1 MLRLVRRLLP
11 GLALL
16 LALAPL
22 TVASAFDGFTPITPA
37 NPAGPSPVAGLASI
51 SSPAAGAHVKGDVA
65 ITGEADWPNAPAPWN
80 FQTYALEWGQG
91 ANPTSFSTI
100 ASGGPADSPTNLGTW
115 STAALPDGPYVLR
128 LSAVNNTGNY
138 VRAVVPVI
146 VDNSGS
152 WSGPS
157 FPVSDPAP
165 RPQGSGPSAII
176 LNSSSYTDPA
186 SGWLHIVG
194 EVQNNGNAN
203 LQLVEVTATFKDD
216 SGNPLQTGIAFALL
230 PILVP
235 GQTSPFDLFTRP
247 PANAAGSAAL
257 AASYS
262 LAAGPPAP
270 GLAVSEA
277 QIQTDDQGNLHLMGV
292 VTNSAATTNTSYHV
306 AYALHDASG
315 MTIRAGS
322 FNTVTGQNGAAF
334 SLAPGTSGRF
344 DYTIPNSPT
353 TFGSYTLEVQ

>member
-1 MLRLVRRLLP
+1 F
-11 GLALL
+11 ALL
-16 LALAPL
+16 LALAPGAL
-22 TVASAFDGFTPITPA
+22 AGGFGGFTFIAPA
-37 NPAGPSPVAGLASI
+37 NPAGPSPVAGIAVI
-51 SSPAAGAHVKGDVA
+51 SSPVAGAHLKGDVA
-65 ITGEADWPNAPAPWN
+65 VTGEADWPNAPAPWN

-91 ANPTSFSTI
+91 ANPTSFTTI
-100 ASGGPADSPTNLGTW
+100 ASGGPADSATNLGTW
-115 STAALPDGPYVLR
+115 STGALPDGPYVLR
-128 LSAVNNTGNY
+128 LSSVNNTGNY
-138 VRAVVPVI
+138 VRAIVPVI

-152 WSGPS
+152 WSGAS
-157 FPVSDPAP
+157 FPVSDPTPQP
-165 RPQGSGPSAII
+165 RGSGPSAIM

-203 LQLVEVTATFKDD
+203 LQLVEVTATFKDA
-216 SGNPLQTGIAFALL
+216 SGNPLQTAIAFAVL

-257 AASYS
+257 AVTYS

-306 AYALHDASG
+306 AYALHDTSG
-315 MTIRAGS
+315 TTIRAGS

-344 DYTIPNSPT
+344 DFTIPNSPP
-353 TFGSYTLEVQ
+353 TFGSYTLSVQ